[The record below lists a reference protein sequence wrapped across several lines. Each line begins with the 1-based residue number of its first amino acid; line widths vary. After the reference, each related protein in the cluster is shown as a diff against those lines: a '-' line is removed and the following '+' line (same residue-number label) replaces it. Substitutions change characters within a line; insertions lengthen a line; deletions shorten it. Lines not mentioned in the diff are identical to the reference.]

1 LEILQLNQN
10 TKKERITEIYNNIL
24 ISMVA
29 AGPAIIVPY
38 YGLVWKSRNQL
49 GLNRPTFNLNNS
61 IFGGIKAAPTIIG
74 IIGTQMILTNG
85 INNGLTMLGLDGL
98 QSKVCS
104 LLSVSI
110 LSIYPL
116 ALFNGQTMGV
126 NWKESL
132 RSISLKQGASI
143 VARESTFLGTEWL
156 AETIHEHLK
165 TYMGDSKQTE
175 YGSTAIAGGMAS
187 LLGHPFDTA
196 LTRDQQRQA
205 NKLPSAKIIDVPKG
219 NFSMA
224 GAIPKSVAIAIFY
237 YAYKLSNDSLQISEG
252 RSE

>member
-1 LEILQLNQN
+1 
-10 TKKERITEIYNNIL
+10 
-24 ISMVA
+24 MVA

-132 RSISLKQGASI
+132 RY
-143 VARESTFLGTEWL
+143 
-156 AETIHEHLK
+156 LK